1 MRNVFTYFMLFFIYA
16 ILGWIIETT
25 LVSIEKRKFVNRGFL
40 IGPYCP
46 IYGFGGLAITILLKN
61 YTKDPIVLFLMAVI
75 ICGTLEYFTS
85 YIMEK
90 IFKARWWDYSNK
102 KFNINGRICLEYA
115 MLFGIG
121 GTLIMYFINP
131 MIINVMDTTSST
143 VIKVLAITLFIIYI
157 VDNIISYI
165 VMFKFRSTVG
175 KLTKGDNTE
184 EITKI
189 IKDKF
194 KSLSWLNK
202 RLTEAFPNL
211 KAYTKK
217 IKQLKK

>member
-1 MRNVFTYFMLFFIYA
+1 MNIYKYFLIFMFYSIIGWLMEIILTYCH
-16 ILGWIIETT
+16 
-25 LVSIEKRKFVNRGFL
+25 SKKFVNRGFL

-46 IYGFGGLAITILLKN
+46 IYGSGVLLIMFILKRYLDRPLGL
-61 YTKDPIVLFLMAVI
+61 FCMAVI
-75 ICGTLEYFTS
+75 ICSILEYLTS
-85 YIMEK
+85 YFMEK

-102 KFNINGRICLEYA
+102 KFNVNGRICLEYA